1 MTKDYEGI
9 LNLKPIYNNVSSTNQ
24 FNTPSAC
31 FSRREISRT
40 DFDKK
45 QIQQY
50 DSKIMEK
57 YSNDLQY
64 GLYID
69 KNSKDYDRIGGVGG
83 TGWL

>member
-9 LNLKPIYNNVSSTNQ
+9 LNLKSIYKNVSSTNQ

-45 QIQQY
+45 QVLMWY
-50 DSKIMEK
+50 SDSKNVDRGIGFTC
-57 YSNDLQY
+57 SHFHRNWA
-64 GLYID
+64 ID
-69 KNSKDYDRIGGVGG
+69 DFRKMVRNQFK
-83 TGWL
+83 